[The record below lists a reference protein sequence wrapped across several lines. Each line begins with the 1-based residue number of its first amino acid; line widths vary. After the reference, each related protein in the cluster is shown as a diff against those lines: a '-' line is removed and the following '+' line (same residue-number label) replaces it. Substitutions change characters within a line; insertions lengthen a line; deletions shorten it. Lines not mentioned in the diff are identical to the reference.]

1 MSATINANLFAN
13 YFRATYVG
21 RPIARGGGADEGDG
35 DGGGEENGGCDGGGG
50 EGGSGDGVGEGD
62 GEGGGEGPLGEG
74 GFAVVGPAVA
84 DAAPTVHIPGFTH
97 PVTEH
102 RLDHMHM
109 HCVIEHHLEDV
120 LQMTGHV
127 VEEGSQYAKKARSA
141 ERGGGGAGLGFSEM
155 VGRNHSRACPNPS
168 QRREAVKEEAARVV
182 AEGREGGTA
191 DGYAEHVALSL
202 SVMDEEKVNIDAIH
216 ALVRA

>member
-35 DGGGEENGGCDGGGG
+35 DGGGAEGGGGDGGGG
-50 EGGSGDGVGEGD
+50 EGGGGDGVGEGD
-62 GEGGGEGPLGEG
+62 GEGGGEGALGEG

-102 RLDHMHM
+102 QLDHLHM
-109 HCVIEHHLEDV
+109 HCACTARAPHMHWTCTCTCTPAPAHLH
-120 LQMTGHV
+120 LHTCTHAHAHAQTGYMH
-127 VEEGSQYAKKARSA
+127 
-141 ERGGGGAGLGFSEM
+141 
-155 VGRNHSRACPNPS
+155 
-168 QRREAVKEEAARVV
+168 
-182 AEGREGGTA
+182 GGTHLLT
-191 DGYAEHVALSL
+191 YLLLPPLTH
-202 SVMDEEKVNIDAIH
+202 
-216 ALVRA
+216 